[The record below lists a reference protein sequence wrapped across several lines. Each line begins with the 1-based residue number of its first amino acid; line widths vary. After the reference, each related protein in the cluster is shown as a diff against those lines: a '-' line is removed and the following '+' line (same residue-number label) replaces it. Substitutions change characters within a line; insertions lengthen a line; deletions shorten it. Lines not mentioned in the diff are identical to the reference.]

1 MLVPFQQLIPAELA
15 REIVQATER
24 EYFADGSATAGN
36 NASIKNN
43 VELLDKSEVNL
54 KYRSEINY
62 ILWHHPFF

>member
-24 EYFADGSATAGN
+24 EHFADGSATAGN

-54 KYRSEINY
+54 KFRCEIND
-62 ILWHHPFF
+62 IL